1 MRDRLLR
8 GALAALL
15 EGIRYADQKNQI
27 SGVRFAR
34 HDLSGVALSEAG

>member
-1 MRDRLLR
+1 MK

-15 EGIRYADQKNQI
+15 EGIRYADQRNQI
-27 SGVRFAR
+27 SGACFAH